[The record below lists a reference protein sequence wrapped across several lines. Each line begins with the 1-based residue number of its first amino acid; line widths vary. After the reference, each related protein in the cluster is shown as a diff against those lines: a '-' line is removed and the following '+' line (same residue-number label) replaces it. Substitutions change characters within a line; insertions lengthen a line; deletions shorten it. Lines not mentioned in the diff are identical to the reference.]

1 MSTKVNRPFSVIH
14 TTSLANIDRSY
25 SPEKATLN
33 FKHSDRDI
41 GGQCKENQSNY
52 TTNRRQ
58 SQRLSATKVI
68 HAGEINNKVD
78 QTEPETKLEK
88 KSFAGK
94 QTLKKS
100 YSRSKKDE
108 QIPKKKLRRSNT
120 YSNVSGTGLPLP
132 IICDEGM
139 KDHVS
144 IKSQKNLKNNPM
156 VSSEIIGTQSFSC
169 DTKQTVN
176 SLPSF
181 LEHDEKVSDAKSR
194 NSSEKETSHSFVEID
209 SLESNKETNVSAKKS
224 DLEHSF
230 IEIESQICEEIPN
243 FKETYSCKTAK
254 NKSSNE
260 KLATDAI
267 NECDFVEEEIIMKDT
282 VTEDDRQ
289 KDYCQKIKNPVLN
302 NLKENSFKDSLD
314 ETPDMIEPPSFLS
327 PDSFMEDAINYK
339 LRRSG
344 RKIKQNT
351 EMKSPTNTAHL
362 RNHLNSSR
370 HIVSPQSFVREMDSM
385 NTIKTEE
392 KHRENSPSPDT
403 VLNDSIPHAVVIE
416 QLESIKAKLNDQS
429 SNKQTNVKDMSG
441 IYSKTNGN
449 SKTRFLQSGPDNFD
463 ERETF
468 IKKRTSPRFS
478 VASSEAD
485 FRRGTF
491 VVGAKKAKLDH
502 QQPSEASPRRTTF
515 TVIKKAT
522 ISASKMKARARSDE
536 IPRDFHR
543 RSRSQNKV
551 CQKVN
556 ASKDQKNIV
565 KQTPVKVESEILTK
579 GSFNENVPTSD
590 NTKQDNANNNKD
602 ELDFM
607 CAGEISKE
615 NINEAPTRRCTL
627 TVTKSKPC
635 DALVKQASRTE
646 SIAANLF
653 PGKSHLN
660 SFDRSQSYLDSF
672 NEDEDSLQ
680 TAQKSSKNS
689 TFEVSANKSILLNK
703 SSERADSFPLTPN
716 ELPSSPNPDH
726 SRRSTHVVEKPKVL
740 DLSRIDRKQLFP
752 CIVDYEADTNSISA
766 SSTEHCDEQIH
777 VAINDEGSDQSQ
789 NVNYKTDSPSSN
801 TRSAAARTSLNDSTD
816 QSQSVNCKT
825 DSPSSNTRSAAARKS
840 LNDSTEQNQQDTTDS
855 GKTENKNRFHRSDT
869 KETRNRSGSEV
880 SKDKGTE
887 QNVQDTTDSHSG
899 KTENKNRS
907 HRSDTKE
914 TRNRSGSELSKNE
927 TEKEKDSQTKQ
938 TGGIYFVPFD
948 NKVQKEVERP
958 VRNGPH
964 AFLKK
969 RSNVV
974 VQSEDRLQSK
984 RIKSDLEDLR
994 KKAVKAEKQRPI
1006 VTRSTRSKSSGMVHV
1021 FNLSIF
1027 SLKEHTT
1034 NYSIHTYTCI

>member
-144 IKSQKNLKNNPM
+144 IESQKNLKNNPM

-441 IYSKTNGN
+441 IYNKTNGN

-491 VVGAKKAKLDH
+491 VVGAKKAKLLDH

-579 GSFNENVPTSD
+579 GSFYENVPTSD

-627 TVTKSKPC
+627 TFTKSKPC

-703 SSERADSFPLTPN
+703 SSEKADSFPLTPN

-766 SSTEHCDEQIH
+766 SSTEHCDEQI
-777 VAINDEGSDQSQ
+777 AINDEGSDQSQ
-789 NVNYKTDSPSSN
+789 IFNCTTDSPSSN
-801 TRSAAARTSLNDSTD
+801 TRSAAARTSLNDSTEQNKQD
-816 QSQSVNCKT
+816 NT
-825 DSPSSNTRSAAARKS
+825 DSGKTKNKNRFHCSDTRETRNRSGSEISK
-840 LNDSTEQNQQDTTDS
+840 DESTEQNIQDTTDG
-855 GKTENKNRFHRSDT
+855 GKTENKNRSHCSDT
-869 KETRNRSGSEV
+869 RETRNRSGSEV
-880 SKDKGTE
+880 SK
-887 QNVQDTTDSHSG
+887 
-899 KTENKNRS
+899 
-907 HRSDTKE
+907 
-914 TRNRSGSELSKNE
+914 NE
-927 TEKEKDSQTKQ
+927 AEKEKDSQTKQ

-984 RIKSDLEDLR
+984 RIKSDSEDLR
-994 KKAVKAEKQRPI
+994 KKAVKAEKQRPT
-1006 VTRSTRSKSSGMVHV
+1006 VTRSTRSKNSGMVHV
-1021 FNLSIF
+1021 FSLSIF
-1027 SLKEHTT
+1027 YLKVHTDY
-1034 NYSIHTYTCI
+1034 YSIHT

>member
-33 FKHSDRDI
+33 FKHTDRDI
-41 GGQCKENQSNY
+41 GEPCKENQSNY

-68 HAGEINNKVD
+68 HAGENNNKTD
-78 QTEPETKLEK
+78 QTESETKLEK

-144 IKSQKNLKNNPM
+144 TESQKNLKNNPM
-156 VSSEIIGTQSFSC
+156 VSLEVIGTQSFSC
-169 DTKQTVN
+169 DTKQTVS

-181 LEHDEKVSDAKSR
+181 LEHDEKVSDAKSC
-194 NSSEKETSHSFVEID
+194 NSSEKDTSHSFVEID
-209 SLESNKETNVSAKKS
+209 SLESNKETNLSAKKS

-230 IEIESQICEEIPN
+230 IEIE
-243 FKETYSCKTAK
+243 
-254 NKSSNE
+254 
-260 KLATDAI
+260 
-267 NECDFVEEEIIMKDT
+267 MKDT
-282 VTEDDRQ
+282 VPKDDRQ

-302 NLKENSFKDSLD
+302 YLKENSFKDSLD
-314 ETPDMIEPPSFLS
+314 ETPDLIEPPSFLS

-351 EMKSPTNTAHL
+351 EMKSPTNNAHL

-370 HIVSPQSFVREMDSM
+370 HIVSPQSFVREMDSL

-416 QLESIKAKLNDQS
+416 QLECVKAKLNDQS
-429 SNKQTNVKDMSG
+429 SDKQNNVKDMSG
-441 IYSKTNGN
+441 IYNKTNGN
-449 SKTRFLQSGPDNFD
+449 SKTSFLQSGFD
-463 ERETF
+463 TFDKRETF

-478 VASSEAD
+478 VASSETD

-491 VVGAKKAKLDH
+491 VVGAKKAKLLES

-515 TVIKKAT
+515 TVVKKAT
-522 ISASKMKARARSDE
+522 ISASKMRARARSDE

-551 CQKVN
+551 CPKVI
-556 ASKDQKNIV
+556 ASKDQKNAV
-565 KQTPVKVESEILTK
+565 KQKPVKAESEILTK
-579 GSFNENVPTSD
+579 GGLNENVPTSN
-590 NTKQDNANNNKD
+590 NTKQDDANNSKD
-602 ELDFM
+602 ELEFM

-615 NINEAPTRRCTL
+615 KINEAPTRRCTL

-635 DALVKQASRTE
+635 DALVKQGSRTE

-660 SFDRSQSYLDSF
+660 SFDKSHPYLDSF

-703 SSERADSFPLTPN
+703 SSEKADSFPITPN

-766 SSTEHCDEQIH
+766 NSTEHCDEQIE
-777 VAINDEGSDQSQ
+777 INDKGSDQSQ
-789 NVNYKTDSPSSN
+789 NVNSKTDFPSSN
-801 TRSAAARTSLNDSTD
+801 TRSAAARTSLNDST
-816 QSQSVNCKT
+816 
-825 DSPSSNTRSAAARKS
+825 
-840 LNDSTEQNQQDTTDS
+840 EQNEQDTTDS
-855 GKTENKNRFHRSDT
+855 GKTEIKNRSHRSDT
-869 KETRNRSGSEV
+869 KEIRNRSGSEV
-880 SKDKGTE
+880 SKDESTE
-887 QNVQDTTDSHSG
+887 QNEQDTTDSG
-899 KTENKNRS
+899 KTESKNS
-907 HRSDTKE
+907 FHRSDTKE
-914 TRNRSGSELSKNE
+914 TRETRNRSGTEVSKDDA
-927 TEKEKDSQTKQ
+927 EKEKDSQTKQ

-948 NKVQKEVERP
+948 NKVQKEVEQP

-974 VQSEDRLQSK
+974 VQSEDKIQSK
-984 RIKSDLEDLR
+984 RIKSNSHDSEDLR
-994 KKAVKAEKQRPI
+994 KKVVKAEKQRPT

-1021 FNLSIF
+1021 FSLSIF
-1027 SLKEHTT
+1027 YLKVHTN
-1034 NYSIHTYTCI
+1034 NYSIHTYI